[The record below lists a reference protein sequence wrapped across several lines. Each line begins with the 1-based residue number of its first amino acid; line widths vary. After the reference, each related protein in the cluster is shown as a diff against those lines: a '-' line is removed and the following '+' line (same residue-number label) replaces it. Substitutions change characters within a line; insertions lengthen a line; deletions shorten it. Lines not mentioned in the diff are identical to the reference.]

1 MHSVPQRSTLAQDLT
16 RILREEIRRGVWH
29 EILPS
34 EAELCRSYRVSR
46 MTLRV
51 ALQTLAHDGV
61 VKSSQ
66 GQRRRI
72 LRKGPGR
79 RLPRPKSRIVLLAPD
94 PVERMAPF
102 GLYVVD
108 GMREQLAAAGF
119 ELEVHA
125 SRACFSESPEAAL
138 QRFTRE
144 KPAAAWA
151 LLNSTAPLQ
160 RWFMQQ
166 GLPCMLVGA
175 RHPGIELPSVATDY
189 YSLGRHAA
197 GHFLRRH
204 HRHLAVLLD
213 SERKAGHAST
223 LAGFQA
229 GCHPVDGAVMRVIRH
244 DSTPQGI
251 TSCLTQMLEESPP
264 TGILVAFPR
273 FALAVVSSLACL
285 GVRVPQDISII
296 ARDSE
301 QFLDFLMPPIAH
313 YVIDVPLFV
322 RKISRTVLLV
332 ASGAPAPARDQL
344 LLPTFVPGATLDQ
357 VPGHR
362 SAAR

>member
-1 MHSVPQRSTLAQDLT
+1 
-16 RILREEIRRGVWH
+16 
-29 EILPS
+29 
-34 EAELCRSYRVSR
+34 
-46 MTLRV
+46 
-51 ALQTLAHDGV
+51 
-61 VKSSQ
+61 
-66 GQRRRI
+66 
-72 LRKGPGR
+72 
-79 RLPRPKSRIVLLAPD
+79 
-94 PVERMAPF
+94 MAPF

-296 ARDSE
+296 ARDSDRRPALRAKN
-301 QFLDFLMPPIAH
+301 QSNRAVGGQRRPRPSPRPTPFAHLRPRSHAGSSAWPPLRRPIICAPRPKPSLPRAKT
-313 YVIDVPLFV
+313 PL
-322 RKISRTVLLV
+322 K
-332 ASGAPAPARDQL
+332 P
-344 LLPTFVPGATLDQ
+344 
-357 VPGHR
+357 
-362 SAAR
+362 